1 MMKKDLRYLK
11 NKDTYVYKNKTA
23 GEVIQMICADFQMQ
37 TGSIEDTGFKIASM
51 VEDNQTLFDIIQNAL
66 DATMKNQK
74 YMYVMYDDFGKVT
87 LKGLDNMDKREGSII
102 YDALAPAAVEL
113 QLMYIEFDIILQE
126 TFADTAS
133 REYLIRRAAE
143 RGIIPI
149 AATHAILK
157 GEFTPSTL
165 NIPIGA
171 RFSCG
176 TLNYAVTE
184 KISDGAYK
192 LECETEGE
200 TGNAQFGQMI
210 PIDYIEGLETCY
222 LTELLI
228 PGEDE
233 EATEDIRT
241 RYFDTFDTKPF
252 GGNQKDYIQKTNAL
266 PGVGSTKVTPVW
278 KGGGTV
284 LLTILDSNFDA
295 ASSTLVKSVQEAID
309 PDPQGEGLGIA
320 PIDHIV
326 TVNTATNVKVN
337 VATSLTFDEGYSFNT
352 LKSTI
357 TDTISA
363 YKGNVMKR
371 VGNLYSKICDMENLK
386 LAHQNARKG
395 KGWYQEVR
403 MVDEDPEKYLG
414 QLQEMLL
421 NKTYNTSEYVTFI
434 KHDSGK
440 DREIFKLP
448 YFPDR
453 ICQWAI
459 LQVIEP
465 YLVKNFIKNT
475 YSAIPGRG
483 IHLALHD
490 IDQAVQHDV
499 PGTQYC
505 LKIDARKYYPW

>member
-1 MMKKDLRYLK
+1 MYE
-11 NKDTYVYKNKTA
+11 NVTY
-23 GEVIQMICADFQMQ
+23 
-37 TGSIEDTGFKIASM
+37 EDILQRM
-51 VEDNQTLFDIIQNAL
+51 L
-66 DATMKNQK
+66 DR
-74 YMYVMYDDFGKVT
+74 VPDS
-87 LKGLDNMDKREGSII
+87 MDKREGSII

-233 EATEDIRT
+233 EATEDIRA

-266 PGVGSTKVTPVW
+266 PGVGSTKVTP
-278 KGGGTV
+278 
-284 LLTILDSNFDA
+284 
-295 ASSTLVKSVQEAID
+295 
-309 PDPQGEGLGIA
+309 
-320 PIDHIV
+320 
-326 TVNTATNVKVN
+326 
-337 VATSLTFDEGYSFNT
+337 
-352 LKSTI
+352 
-357 TDTISA
+357 
-363 YKGNVMKR
+363 
-371 VGNLYSKICDMENLK
+371 
-386 LAHQNARKG
+386 
-395 KGWYQEVR
+395 
-403 MVDEDPEKYLG
+403 
-414 QLQEMLL
+414 
-421 NKTYNTSEYVTFI
+421 
-434 KHDSGK
+434 
-440 DREIFKLP
+440 
-448 YFPDR
+448 
-453 ICQWAI
+453 
-459 LQVIEP
+459 
-465 YLVKNFIKNT
+465 
-475 YSAIPGRG
+475 
-483 IHLALHD
+483 
-490 IDQAVQHDV
+490 
-499 PGTQYC
+499 
-505 LKIDARKYYPW
+505 